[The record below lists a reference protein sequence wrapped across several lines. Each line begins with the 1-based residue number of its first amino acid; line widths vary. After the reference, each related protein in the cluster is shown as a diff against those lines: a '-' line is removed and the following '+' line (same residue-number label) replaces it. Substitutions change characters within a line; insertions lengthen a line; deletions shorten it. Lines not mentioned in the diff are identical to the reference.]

1 MKRLAKLIRILA
13 MMAVAT
19 GPGCAFTSYDTA
31 PEVRFATL
39 GGQSVNTSDL
49 RGKVVL
55 VNFWATS
62 CVACVHEMP
71 MLVETYRKFAPR
83 GYEMVAVAMSYDHPN
98 LVADY
103 AQKNRLPFKVALD
116 VEGAIAK
123 QWGNVRVTPTTFVVD
138 RRGRIVKQFVG
149 EPTAAELHAVLE
161 KALGDP
167 A

>member
-1 MKRLAKLIRILA
+1 MRTTDSNR
-13 MMAVAT
+13 
-19 GPGCAFTSYDTA
+19 PF
-31 PEVRFATL
+31 
-39 GGQSVNTSDL
+39 
-49 RGKVVL
+49 
-55 VNFWATS
+55 
-62 CVACVHEMP
+62 
-71 MLVETYRKFAPR
+71 PR
-83 GYEMVAVAMSYDHPN
+83 HPN

-123 QWGNVRVTPTTFVVD
+123 QWGNVRLTPTTFVVD

-149 EPTAAELHAVLE
+149 EPAAAELHAVLE